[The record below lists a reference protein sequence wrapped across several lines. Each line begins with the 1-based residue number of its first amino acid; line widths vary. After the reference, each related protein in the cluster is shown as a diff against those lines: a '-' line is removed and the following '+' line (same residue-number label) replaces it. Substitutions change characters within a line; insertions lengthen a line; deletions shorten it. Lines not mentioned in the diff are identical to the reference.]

1 MLALNA
7 ALVGRLR
14 SVAEGVDATES
25 VDLTLSGN
33 STRCEAVESAK
44 KQDKSMEM
52 NANFIFGIFPAS
64 TMLKGRCEYNV
75 QQCEEVGFRATLF
88 DDELLMNSVKLLS
101 GISWLQAF
109 RLQPQS

>member
-25 VDLTLSGN
+25 VDLPLSGN

-64 TMLKGRCEYNV
+64 RMLKGRCEYNV

-88 DDELLMNSVKLLS
+88 DDKLLMNSVKLLS